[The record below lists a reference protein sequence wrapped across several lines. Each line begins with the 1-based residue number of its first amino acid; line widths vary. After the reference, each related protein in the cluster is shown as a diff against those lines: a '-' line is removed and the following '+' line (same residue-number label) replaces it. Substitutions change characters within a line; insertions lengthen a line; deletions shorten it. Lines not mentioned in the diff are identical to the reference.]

1 MSAATNLASRALVRP
16 IRGRQLG
23 VLLLPGLL
31 VTCLIAALVYHLA
44 YANRIYPGLSVE
56 RVPLGGKDLSEA
68 QAALSPSLTAADQQP
83 VVVEAAGQQW
93 TFSRANLGASY
104 DGRSLAEA
112 AMQVGRT
119 GSLFNQLAVPITLLA
134 SPQDLSA
141 KLQLTAADW
150 DGLLAPLAATVDR
163 PAVDARIE
171 VSSDGQV
178 TILPDQPGRRLDR
191 VAARQQIASAVVNSS
206 VTRVALAVEP
216 IPPSVGATDLAG
228 TVADLTQILS
238 APVQVSFGGQ
248 TWLATTVAI
257 HQAVL
262 VNSGARGAD
271 LVDQSF
277 VRSFVDE
284 IAAGLDRPGADA
296 RLELAGAKVVLGPS
310 QTALR
315 LDQVATAKRFNAA
328 LLGSQRTIEPAVVE
342 TPPAVVDADLAESLA
357 LANRLVGAAVD
368 AQGPSGRKWS
378 LGPPALRQ
386 MLVLPVVTVGSHV
399 ERPRLDDAKLAAFV
413 ATIAKGVDSPPL
425 NSRFQR
431 DASGQI
437 RLIQA
442 GVPGSQVD
450 QAKSVALLATAA
462 ADTNRVVVLPIN
474 VVAPTFASDNAGS
487 LVGLQ
492 LIAENTTSYVGS
504 IPPRRHNVEL
514 ATSLLNGVVVPPGE
528 TFSFNH
534 ELGPTTLDRG
544 FQVGYGIEAQG
555 TSVKTV
561 PSVAGGICQVAT
573 TLFQPVF
580 WNGYTIEER
589 YPHLY
594 WIAHYAYHGV
604 IGLDTTVDEEG
615 DLDLQFKN
623 DTSRPLLIQ
632 SWTDGSRVHFAVY
645 GDPPTWKVQVD
656 PSVITNVVK
665 TDPKPVIQQDPTM
678 PKGQSVITEA
688 AEDGF
693 QAMVR
698 RLVTNADGTTR
709 ELKLR
714 STYAPAH
721 NVTVVGT
728 KP

>member
-1 MSAATNLASRALVRP
+1 MSAATNLASRSLVDP
-16 IRGRQLG
+16 IRARQVG

-31 VTCLIAALVYHLA
+31 LVCLIAMLVYHLA
-44 YANRIYPGLSVE
+44 YVNRIFPGLSVA

-68 QAALSPSLTAADQQP
+68 QAALSPTLAVADQQS
-83 VVVEAAGQQW
+83 VVVEAVDQQW
-93 TFSRANLGASY
+93 AFSRASLGASY
-104 DGRSLAEA
+104 DGRTLAEA

-119 GSLFNQLAVPITLLA
+119 GSLFDQLAVPISLLA
-134 SPQDLSA
+134 SPQDLTA
-141 KLQLTAADW
+141 TLQLTAADW
-150 DGLLAPLAATVDR
+150 DGRLAPISAAVDR
-163 PAVDARIE
+163 PAVDARLE
-171 VSSDGQV
+171 VSSNGQV
-178 TILPDQPGRRLDR
+178 TIIPDQAGRRLDR
-191 VAARQQIASAVVNSS
+191 AAARQQIASAVVSGS
-206 VTRVALAVEP
+206 ITPVTLAVEP
-216 IPPSVGATDLAG
+216 IPPRVGASDLAG
-228 TVADLTQILS
+228 PAADLTQILS
-238 APVQVSFGGQ
+238 APLEVSFGGQ
-248 TWLATTVAI
+248 IWLATTASI
-257 HQAVL
+257 HQAVRI
-262 VNSGARGAD
+262 NPGARGAD

-277 VRSFVDE
+277 VSSFVDE
-284 IAAGLDRPGADA
+284 IASGLDRPGVDA
-296 RLELAGAKVVLGPS
+296 RLDLAGDKVVVRSS
-310 QTALR
+310 QTALK
-315 LDQVATAKRFNAA
+315 LDRGATAKLLNAA
-328 LLGSQRTIEPAVVE
+328 LLSSQRAIQPAVVE
-342 TPPAVVDADLAESLA
+342 TPPNVVDADLAVSLA
-357 LANRLVGAAVD
+357 LANRLIGASVD
-368 AQGPSGRKWS
+368 AQGPSGEKWS

-386 MLVLPVVTVGSHV
+386 MLILPVVTVGSQV
-399 ERPRLDDAKLAAFV
+399 ARPRLDDAKLAAFV
-413 ATIAKGVDSPPL
+413 AAIAKSVDSAPL
-425 NSRFQR
+425 NARFQR

-437 RLIQA
+437 RLNHA

-450 QAKSVALLATAA
+450 QAQSLALLSAA
-462 ADTNRVVVLPIN
+462 ATDTNRVVTLPIN
-474 VVAPTFASDNAGS
+474 AVAPTFASDNAGS
-487 LVGLQ
+487 LAGLQ

-528 TFSFNH
+528 IFSFNH

-555 TSVKTV
+555 TTVKTV

-589 YPHLY
+589 YSHLY

-604 IGLDTTVDEEG
+604 IGLDTTVDEDAG
-615 DLDLQFKN
+615 LDSRFKN
-623 DTSRPLLIQ
+623 DTARPLLIQ
-632 SWTDGSRVHFAVY
+632 SWTDGSQVHFAVY

-665 TDPKPVIQQDPTM
+665 TDPKPEIQQDPTM

-693 QAMVR
+693 QAVVR

-714 STYAPAH
+714 STYIPAH